1 MPQAMNEAP
10 YLMSPPELNVLSHA
24 HTHPCT
30 HTLHNTQQ
38 CTVASIEMMKTHQF
52 VVRSQIGNKHFYV
65 ANRHFPVSCGD
76 TT

>member
-1 MPQAMNEAP
+1 MA
-10 YLMSPPELNVLSHA
+10 LNGFNLHA
-24 HTHPCT
+24 TSYESSYHTLTHTCT
-30 HTLHNTQQ
+30 HTLHNTKQ
-38 CTVASIEMMKTHQF
+38 CTVASIEMMKTQQL